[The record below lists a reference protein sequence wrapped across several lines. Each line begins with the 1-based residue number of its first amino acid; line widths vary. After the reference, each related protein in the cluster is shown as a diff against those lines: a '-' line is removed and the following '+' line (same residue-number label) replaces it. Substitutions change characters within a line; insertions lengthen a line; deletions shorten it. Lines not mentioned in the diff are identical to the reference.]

1 MRLLAAAALLALPGS
16 PLAAQ
21 FAVEGFLGSA
31 ASAHTDLTIR
41 QAGFPDLSL
50 NARYE
55 TRPFDD
61 APYYALRLSY
71 WFGRWGVMAEDLHH
85 KLYLANTTPQVRRFN
100 VTYGYNLL
108 GVGPMYRLGEW
119 ALVGAAG
126 IVLTNPSNI
135 VRGQK
140 VNHEGG
146 ILGLGYYVDGVHV
159 SAGVNRRVHLSGSVF
174 LTADVRVSAG
184 WADVKVVDGSADVPN
199 LALHFLLGAG
209 FGKRRR

>member
-1 MRLLAAAALLALPGS
+1 MRALVTALLLTVPTG

-31 ASAHTDLTIR
+31 LSAHTDLSIR
-41 QAGFPDLSL
+41 QAGFPDLVL

-55 TRPFDD
+55 TRPLDD
-61 APYYALRLSY
+61 APYYALRLSH
-71 WFGRWGVMAEDLHH
+71 WFGRWGVLVEDLHH

-108 GVGPMYRLGEW
+108 GLGPMYRMGEW

-126 IVLTNPSNI
+126 MIVTNPSNI

-146 ILGLGYYVDGVHV
+146 ILGLGYYVDGVHL
-159 SAGVNRRVHLSGSVF
+159 SAGINRRVHLGSRVF
-174 LTADVRVSAG
+174 LTADLRLSAG
-184 WADVKVVDGSADVPN
+184 WAEVKVVDGSADVPN
-199 LALHFLLGAG
+199 LALHALVGAG